1 MGRTGS
7 IQRGPLELIEEA
19 TALLRGGPLSMLSA
33 YYIGSLPFVLGF
45 LYYWA
50 DMSHHADAYDRHGA
64 WALIVTL
71 LFLWMKVWHVVF
83 SRQVHALRAGETLP
97 RWSFRRL
104 RRMAVHQS
112 LIHSTGVFVI
122 PLSLAAFVPFPWVYA
137 FYQNATVL
145 DDGQDASVMALV
157 RRSLRQTRLW
167 PRQNCVVL
175 WLTCPYLLIWV
186 VVLWQALLP
195 AATGATGEWSHFIFY
210 LYAAILSILLLILNP
225 FPVAVAMNLAV
236 LIYFIPSVIEM
247 LLGVETELARSMG
260 FSSTMISA
268 IVCAL
273 TYLCLDPMLKA
284 AYVLRCFYG
293 ESLESGADLRAD
305 LRMLVA
311 RSSRAATL
319 LVVCA
324 GFFCASG
331 PVHAQ
336 EIETEGAARIST
348 EQLDSSIAEVVKRR
362 EFSWRMPRELQ
373 SEDIQENFVMR
384 NANRLREWSQE
395 RLERVRKVLRRF
407 QEWITRKAVQ
417 GAGGGQSSGAWV
429 RAVPVLIYVLL
440 GALIV
445 ALLLL
450 VWRMWRLRTRRVDGE
465 IAPLGDASPDL
476 EDEQLRADDLPED
489 RWLELAS
496 ELRTKGEYRLA
507 LRATF
512 LAVLAHLG
520 RNELISIARFKSN
533 RDYGRE
539 LQRRAHHL
547 PEVLQAFGGLVGV
560 YERTWYGP
568 YPATMETLQEID
580 SEQQRIRG
588 NESD

>member
-1 MGRTGS
+1 
-7 IQRGPLELIEEA
+7 
-19 TALLRGGPLSMLSA
+19 
-33 YYIGSLPFVLGF
+33 
-45 LYYWA
+45 
-50 DMSHHADAYDRHGA
+50 
-64 WALIVTL
+64 
-71 LFLWMKVWHVVF
+71 
-83 SRQVHALRAGETLP
+83 
-97 RWSFRRL
+97 
-104 RRMAVHQS
+104 
-112 LIHSTGVFVI
+112 
-122 PLSLAAFVPFPWVYA
+122 SLAAFVPFPWVYA

-145 DDGQDASVMALV
+145 DDGQDASIMALV

-167 PRQNCVVL
+167 PRQNFVVL

-210 LYAAILSILLLILNP
+210 LYAAILSILLLVLNP

-260 FSSTMISA
+260 FSSTMIAA

-273 TYLCLDPMLKA
+273 TYLCLDPLLKA

-305 LRMLVA
+305 LRMLIA
-311 RSSRAATL
+311 RSSKAAML
-319 LVVCA
+319 LAVWA
-324 GFFCASG
+324 AFFCANG
-331 PVHAQ
+331 PAHAQ
-336 EIETEGAARIST
+336 EIATEDTARVATEDTARIST

-373 SEDIQENFVMR
+373 SQDIQENFVMR
-384 NANRLREWSQE
+384 NANRLREWSSE
-395 RLERVRKVLRRF
+395 RLDRVRKILRRV

-417 GAGGGQSSGAWV
+417 SGGGGESSGAWV

-440 GALIV
+440 GVLIV

-450 VWRMWRLRTRRVDGE
+450 VWRMWRVRSRRVDGE
-465 IAPLGDASPDL
+465 IAPLGDAPPDL

-489 RWLELAS
+489 RWLELAG
-496 ELRTKGEYRLA
+496 ELREKGEYRLA

-547 PEVLQAFGGLVGV
+547 PEVLQAFGGLVGI

-568 YPATMETLQEID
+568 YPATMETLRKID

-588 NESD
+588 NESN